1 MEEHPDCQPGR
12 AVAVNR
18 GYDDDGQGNEDLES
32 KRIDS
37 GTPPGLSM
45 RKLCVPLRLCGYC
58 TLQYAYRRDAEERR
72 VYAEI
77 IFDYS
82 TG

>member
-12 AVAVNR
+12 TVAVNR

-37 GTPPGLSM
+37 GSPPESCLLFYGIT
-45 RKLCVPLRLCGYC
+45 CVNPRAC
-58 TLQYAYRRDAEERR
+58 
-72 VYAEI
+72 
-77 IFDYS
+77 S
-82 TG
+82 TGDVEEVRKTLLL